1 MSENITLVSKEYA
14 DSTFASGPVVKTITS
29 SDGSVSVFTDGPNV
43 DLKLKPDGEVKS
55 DTWYC
60 KCITQDMSGVGFYE
74 DNISSIPGVIHAW
87 SWGTFNED
95 QDQLNGK
102 LLFEN
107 PMSLLE
113 VNKALCHFEMFCG
126 PIFKHNS
133 YYAFA
138 MCPFDE
144 QLESLI
150 PSYARQIL

>member
-1 MSENITLVSKEYA
+1 MSLEIISKKYA
-14 DSTFASGPVVKTITS
+14 ETTFISGPVVKTITS

-43 DLKLKPDGEVKS
+43 DLKVKSGGEVKS

-60 KCITQDMSGVGFYE
+60 KCITQDMGVGFNEY
-74 DNISSIPGVIHAW
+74 NITSIPGVIHAW
-87 SWGTFNED
+87 TWGNSASYEYEKTNA
-95 QDQLNGK
+95 K

-113 VNKALCHFEMFCG
+113 VNKALCYFEQFGG
-126 PIFKHNS
+126 PIFTATAYN
-133 YYAFA
+133 AFA

-150 PSYARQIL
+150 PSYAQQIL